1 MRYRYVEDLWGNQW
15 SIMADVLIQDYQTYV
30 CKDPTK
36 FANSITSDYEQI
48 GYVNCSS
55 EGWTKE
61 LGWDTLTKTM
71 SMGDEETTT
80 EYYEYDSYRF
90 ELKYRTGLLEEIKSN
105 LDTWIEYAKKDA
117 ELPVEL
123 SDKEKIEYLLN
134 ENRSLS
140 SDNEMLKGCIME
152 IADVVFA

>member
-1 MRYRYVEDLWGNQW
+1 MRAESNQRPELVIIERT
-15 SIMADVLIQDYQTYV
+15 SAGLCDVIINT
-30 CKDPTK
+30 
-36 FANSITSDYEQI
+36 NIS
-48 GYVNCSS
+48 
-55 EGWTKE
+55 
-61 LGWDTLTKTM
+61 DTLTKTM

-80 EYYEYDSYRF
+80 KYYEYDSYRF

>member
-1 MRYRYVEDLWGNQW
+1 MRAESNQRPE
-15 SIMADVLIQDYQTYV
+15 SVIIERTSAGLCDVIINT
-30 CKDPTK
+30 
-36 FANSITSDYEQI
+36 NISDA
-48 GYVNCSS
+48 
-55 EGWTKE
+55 
-61 LGWDTLTKTM
+61 LTKTM

>member
-1 MRYRYVEDLWGNQW
+1 MRAESNQRPE
-15 SIMADVLIQDYQTYV
+15 SVIIERTNAGLCDVIINT
-30 CKDPTK
+30 
-36 FANSITSDYEQI
+36 NIS
-48 GYVNCSS
+48 
-55 EGWTKE
+55 
-61 LGWDTLTKTM
+61 DTLTKTM
-71 SMGDEETTT
+71 SMSDEETTT

-105 LDTWIEYAKKDA
+105 LDAWIEYAKKNA

>member
-1 MRYRYVEDLWGNQW
+1 MRAESNQRPE
-15 SIMADVLIQDYQTYV
+15 SVIIERTNSGLCDVIINT
-30 CKDPTK
+30 
-36 FANSITSDYEQI
+36 NISDA
-48 GYVNCSS
+48 
-55 EGWTKE
+55 
-61 LGWDTLTKTM
+61 LTRTM
-71 SMGDEETTT
+71 SMGDEETIT

-90 ELKYRTGLLEEIKSN
+90 ELKYRTGLLDEIKSN
-105 LDTWIEYAKKDA
+105 LDVWIEYAKKEA
-117 ELPVEL
+117 ELPTEL

>member
-1 MRYRYVEDLWGNQW
+1 MRAESNQRPE
-15 SIMADVLIQDYQTYV
+15 SVIIERTSAGLCDVIINT
-30 CKDPTK
+30 
-36 FANSITSDYEQI
+36 NIS
-48 GYVNCSS
+48 
-55 EGWTKE
+55 
-61 LGWDTLTKTM
+61 DTLTKTM

-123 SDKEKIEYLLN
+123 SDRLN
-134 ENRSLS
+134 
-140 SDNEMLKGCIME
+140 I
-152 IADVVFA
+152 F

>member
-1 MRYRYVEDLWGNQW
+1 MRAESNQRPE
-15 SIMADVLIQDYQTYV
+15 SVIIERTSAGLCDVIINT
-30 CKDPTK
+30 
-36 FANSITSDYEQI
+36 NIS
-48 GYVNCSS
+48 
-55 EGWTKE
+55 
-61 LGWDTLTKTM
+61 DTLTETM

>member
-1 MRYRYVEDLWGNQW
+1 MRAESNQRPE
-15 SIMADVLIQDYQTYV
+15 SVIIERTSAGLCDVIINT
-30 CKDPTK
+30 
-36 FANSITSDYEQI
+36 NISDA
-48 GYVNCSS
+48 
-55 EGWTKE
+55 
-61 LGWDTLTKTM
+61 LTKTM
-71 SMGDEETTT
+71 YMGDEETTI

-105 LDTWIEYAKKDA
+105 LDAWIEYAKKDA
-117 ELPVEL
+117 ELPAEL

-134 ENRSLS
+134 ENCSLS

>member
-1 MRYRYVEDLWGNQW
+1 MRAESNQRPE
-15 SIMADVLIQDYQTYV
+15 SVIIERTSAGLCDVIINT
-30 CKDPTK
+30 
-36 FANSITSDYEQI
+36 NISDA
-48 GYVNCSS
+48 
-55 EGWTKE
+55 
-61 LGWDTLTKTM
+61 LTKTM
-71 SMGDEETTT
+71 YMGDEETTT

-105 LDTWIEYAKKDA
+105 LDAWIEYAKKDA
-117 ELPVEL
+117 ELPAEL

>member
-1 MRYRYVEDLWGNQW
+1 MRAESNQRPE
-15 SIMADVLIQDYQTYV
+15 SVIIERTSAGLCDVIINT
-30 CKDPTK
+30 
-36 FANSITSDYEQI
+36 NIS
-48 GYVNCSS
+48 
-55 EGWTKE
+55 
-61 LGWDTLTKTM
+61 DTLTKTM
-71 SMGDEETTT
+71 FMGDEETTT

>member
-1 MRYRYVEDLWGNQW
+1 MRAESNQRPE
-15 SIMADVLIQDYQTYV
+15 SVIIERTSAGLCDVIINT
-30 CKDPTK
+30 
-36 FANSITSDYEQI
+36 NISDA
-48 GYVNCSS
+48 
-55 EGWTKE
+55 
-61 LGWDTLTKTM
+61 LTKTM

-80 EYYEYDSYRF
+80 EYYEYNSYRF

>member
-1 MRYRYVEDLWGNQW
+1 MRAESNQKPE
-15 SIMADVLIQDYQTYV
+15 SVIIERTNSGLCDVIINT
-30 CKDPTK
+30 
-36 FANSITSDYEQI
+36 NISDA
-48 GYVNCSS
+48 
-55 EGWTKE
+55 
-61 LGWDTLTKTM
+61 LTRTM

-90 ELKYRTGLLEEIKSN
+90 ELKYRTGLLDEIKSN
-105 LDTWIEYAKKDA
+105 LDIWIEYAKKEA
-117 ELPVEL
+117 ELPTEL

>member
-1 MRYRYVEDLWGNQW
+1 MRAESNQRPE
-15 SIMADVLIQDYQTYV
+15 SVIIERTNAGLCDVIINTNV
-30 CKDPTK
+30 
-36 FANSITSDYEQI
+36 S
-48 GYVNCSS
+48 
-55 EGWTKE
+55 
-61 LGWDTLTKTM
+61 DTLTKTM
-71 SMGDEETTT
+71 SMGDEKTTT

-90 ELKYRTGLLEEIKSN
+90 ELKYRTGLLDEIKSN
-105 LDTWIEYAKKDA
+105 LDVWIEYAKKNA
-117 ELPVEL
+117 ELPAEL

>member
-1 MRYRYVEDLWGNQW
+1 MRAESNQRPE
-15 SIMADVLIQDYQTYV
+15 SVIIERTHSGLCDVIINT
-30 CKDPTK
+30 
-36 FANSITSDYEQI
+36 NISDA
-48 GYVNCSS
+48 
-55 EGWTKE
+55 
-61 LGWDTLTKTM
+61 LTRTM
-71 SMGDEETTT
+71 SMGDEETIT

-90 ELKYRTGLLEEIKSN
+90 ELKYRTGLLDEIKNN
-105 LDTWIEYAKKDA
+105 LDIWIEYAKKEA
-117 ELPVEL
+117 ELPTEL

>member
-1 MRYRYVEDLWGNQW
+1 MRAESNQRPE
-15 SIMADVLIQDYQTYV
+15 SVIIERTSTGLCDVIINT
-30 CKDPTK
+30 
-36 FANSITSDYEQI
+36 NIS
-48 GYVNCSS
+48 
-55 EGWTKE
+55 
-61 LGWDTLTKTM
+61 DTLTKTM

-140 SDNEMLKGCIME
+140 SDNKMLKGCIME

>member
-1 MRYRYVEDLWGNQW
+1 MRAESNQRPE
-15 SIMADVLIQDYQTYV
+15 SVIIERTSAGLCDVIINT
-30 CKDPTK
+30 
-36 FANSITSDYEQI
+36 NISDA
-48 GYVNCSS
+48 
-55 EGWTKE
+55 
-61 LGWDTLTKTM
+61 LTKTM

-105 LDTWIEYAKKDA
+105 LDTWIEYAKKDV

>member
-1 MRYRYVEDLWGNQW
+1 MRAESNQRPE
-15 SIMADVLIQDYQTYV
+15 SVIIERTNVGLCDVIINTNV
-30 CKDPTK
+30 
-36 FANSITSDYEQI
+36 S
-48 GYVNCSS
+48 
-55 EGWTKE
+55 
-61 LGWDTLTKTM
+61 DTLTKTM

-90 ELKYRTGLLEEIKSN
+90 ELKYRTGLLDEIKSN
-105 LDTWIEYAKKDA
+105 LDAWIEYAKKNA
-117 ELPVEL
+117 ELPAEL

>member
-1 MRYRYVEDLWGNQW
+1 MRAESNQRPE
-15 SIMADVLIQDYQTYV
+15 SVIIERTNSGLCDVIINT
-30 CKDPTK
+30 
-36 FANSITSDYEQI
+36 NISDA
-48 GYVNCSS
+48 
-55 EGWTKE
+55 
-61 LGWDTLTKTM
+61 LTRTM

-80 EYYEYDSYRF
+80 EYYEYNSYRF
-90 ELKYRTGLLEEIKSN
+90 ELKYRTGLLDEIKSN
-105 LDTWIEYAKKDA
+105 LDVWIEYAKKEA
-117 ELPVEL
+117 ELPTEL

>member
-1 MRYRYVEDLWGNQW
+1 MRAESNQRPE
-15 SIMADVLIQDYQTYV
+15 SVIIERTSAGLCDVIINT
-30 CKDPTK
+30 
-36 FANSITSDYEQI
+36 NISDA
-48 GYVNCSS
+48 
-55 EGWTKE
+55 
-61 LGWDTLTKTM
+61 LTKTM
-71 SMGDEETTT
+71 FMGDEETTT

-152 IADVVFA
+152 IADVIFAGSVK

>member
-1 MRYRYVEDLWGNQW
+1 MRAESNQRPE
-15 SIMADVLIQDYQTYV
+15 SVIIERTNAGLCDIIINTNV
-30 CKDPTK
+30 
-36 FANSITSDYEQI
+36 S
-48 GYVNCSS
+48 
-55 EGWTKE
+55 
-61 LGWDTLTKTM
+61 DTLTKIM

-90 ELKYRTGLLEEIKSN
+90 ELKYRTGLLDEIKSN
-105 LDTWIEYAKKDA
+105 LDAWIEYAKKNA
-117 ELPVEL
+117 ELPAEL

>member
-1 MRYRYVEDLWGNQW
+1 MRAESNQRPE
-15 SIMADVLIQDYQTYV
+15 SVIIERTNAGLCDVIINTNV
-30 CKDPTK
+30 
-36 FANSITSDYEQI
+36 S
-48 GYVNCSS
+48 
-55 EGWTKE
+55 
-61 LGWDTLTKTM
+61 DTLTKTM
-71 SMGDEETTT
+71 SMGDEEETTT

-90 ELKYRTGLLEEIKSN
+90 ELKYRTGLLDEIKSN
-105 LDTWIEYAKKDA
+105 LDAWIEYAKKNA
-117 ELPVEL
+117 ELPAEL

>member
-1 MRYRYVEDLWGNQW
+1 
-15 SIMADVLIQDYQTYV
+15 
-30 CKDPTK
+30 
-36 FANSITSDYEQI
+36 
-48 GYVNCSS
+48 
-55 EGWTKE
+55 
-61 LGWDTLTKTM
+61 M
-71 SMGDEETTT
+71 SMGDEEATT

-90 ELKYRTGLLEEIKSN
+90 ELKYRTGLLDEIKSN
-105 LDTWIEYAKKDA
+105 LDVWIEYAKKEA
-117 ELPVEL
+117 ELPTEL

>member
-1 MRYRYVEDLWGNQW
+1 MRAESNQRPE
-15 SIMADVLIQDYQTYV
+15 SVIIERTSVGLCDVIINT
-30 CKDPTK
+30 
-36 FANSITSDYEQI
+36 NIS
-48 GYVNCSS
+48 
-55 EGWTKE
+55 
-61 LGWDTLTKTM
+61 DTLTKTM

>member
-1 MRYRYVEDLWGNQW
+1 MRAESNQRPE
-15 SIMADVLIQDYQTYV
+15 SVIIERTSAGLCDVIINT
-30 CKDPTK
+30 
-36 FANSITSDYEQI
+36 NSSDA
-48 GYVNCSS
+48 
-55 EGWTKE
+55 
-61 LGWDTLTKTM
+61 LTKTM
-71 SMGDEETTT
+71 FMGDEETTT

>member
-1 MRYRYVEDLWGNQW
+1 MRAESNQRPE
-15 SIMADVLIQDYQTYV
+15 SVIIERTNAGLCDVIINT
-30 CKDPTK
+30 
-36 FANSITSDYEQI
+36 NISDA
-48 GYVNCSS
+48 
-55 EGWTKE
+55 
-61 LGWDTLTKTM
+61 LTKTM

>member
-1 MRYRYVEDLWGNQW
+1 MRAESNQRPE
-15 SIMADVLIQDYQTYV
+15 SVIIERTSAGLCDVIINT
-30 CKDPTK
+30 
-36 FANSITSDYEQI
+36 NIS
-48 GYVNCSS
+48 
-55 EGWTKE
+55 
-61 LGWDTLTKTM
+61 DTLTKTM
-71 SMGDEETTT
+71 FMGDEETTT

-123 SDKEKIEYLLN
+123 SDKGKIEYLLN

>member
-1 MRYRYVEDLWGNQW
+1 
-15 SIMADVLIQDYQTYV
+15 
-30 CKDPTK
+30 
-36 FANSITSDYEQI
+36 
-48 GYVNCSS
+48 
-55 EGWTKE
+55 
-61 LGWDTLTKTM
+61 
-71 SMGDEETTT
+71 MGDEETTT

-152 IADVVFA
+152 IADVVFAGSVK

>member
-1 MRYRYVEDLWGNQW
+1 MKAESNQRPE
-15 SIMADVLIQDYQTYV
+15 SVIIERTSTGLCDVIINT
-30 CKDPTK
+30 
-36 FANSITSDYEQI
+36 NISDA
-48 GYVNCSS
+48 
-55 EGWTKE
+55 
-61 LGWDTLTKTM
+61 LTKTM

>member
-1 MRYRYVEDLWGNQW
+1 MRAESNQRPE
-15 SIMADVLIQDYQTYV
+15 SVIIERINSGLCDVIINTNISDVLTR
-30 CKDPTK
+30 
-36 FANSITSDYEQI
+36 
-48 GYVNCSS
+48 
-55 EGWTKE
+55 
-61 LGWDTLTKTM
+61 TM
-71 SMGDEETTT
+71 SMGDEETIT

-90 ELKYRTGLLEEIKSN
+90 ELKYRTGLLDEIKNN
-105 LDTWIEYAKKDA
+105 LDVWIEYAKKEA
-117 ELPVEL
+117 ELPTEL

>member
-1 MRYRYVEDLWGNQW
+1 MRAESNQRPELVVIERT
-15 SIMADVLIQDYQTYV
+15 SAGLCDVIINT
-30 CKDPTK
+30 
-36 FANSITSDYEQI
+36 NIS
-48 GYVNCSS
+48 
-55 EGWTKE
+55 
-61 LGWDTLTKTM
+61 DTLTKTM
-71 SMGDEETTT
+71 SMGDKETTT

>member
-1 MRYRYVEDLWGNQW
+1 MRAESNQRPE
-15 SIMADVLIQDYQTYV
+15 SVIIERTNSGLCDVIINT
-30 CKDPTK
+30 
-36 FANSITSDYEQI
+36 NISDA
-48 GYVNCSS
+48 
-55 EGWTKE
+55 
-61 LGWDTLTKTM
+61 LTRTM

-90 ELKYRTGLLEEIKSN
+90 ELKYRTGLLDEIKSN
-105 LDTWIEYAKKDA
+105 LDVWIEYAKKEA
-117 ELPVEL
+117 ELPTEL

>member
-1 MRYRYVEDLWGNQW
+1 MRAESNQRPE
-15 SIMADVLIQDYQTYV
+15 SVIIERTSAGLCDVIINT
-30 CKDPTK
+30 
-36 FANSITSDYEQI
+36 NIS
-48 GYVNCSS
+48 
-55 EGWTKE
+55 
-61 LGWDTLTKTM
+61 DTLTKTM

-140 SDNEMLKGCIME
+140 SDNETLKGCIME

>member
-1 MRYRYVEDLWGNQW
+1 MRAESNQRPE
-15 SIMADVLIQDYQTYV
+15 SVIIERTSAGLCDVIINT
-30 CKDPTK
+30 
-36 FANSITSDYEQI
+36 NIS
-48 GYVNCSS
+48 
-55 EGWTKE
+55 
-61 LGWDTLTKTM
+61 DTLTKTM
-71 SMGDEETTT
+71 PMGDEETTT

>member
-1 MRYRYVEDLWGNQW
+1 MRAESNQRPE
-15 SIMADVLIQDYQTYV
+15 SVIIERTSVGLCDVIINT
-30 CKDPTK
+30 
-36 FANSITSDYEQI
+36 NIS
-48 GYVNCSS
+48 
-55 EGWTKE
+55 
-61 LGWDTLTKTM
+61 DTLTKTM

-90 ELKYRTGLLEEIKSN
+90 ELKYRTGLLKEIKSN

>member
-1 MRYRYVEDLWGNQW
+1 MRAESNQRPE
-15 SIMADVLIQDYQTYV
+15 SVIIERTNSGLCDVIINT
-30 CKDPTK
+30 
-36 FANSITSDYEQI
+36 NISDA
-48 GYVNCSS
+48 
-55 EGWTKE
+55 
-61 LGWDTLTKTM
+61 LTRTM
-71 SMGDEETTT
+71 SMGDEETIT

-90 ELKYRTGLLEEIKSN
+90 ELKYRTGLLDEIKNN
-105 LDTWIEYAKKDA
+105 LDIWIEYAKKEA
-117 ELPVEL
+117 ELPTEL

>member
-1 MRYRYVEDLWGNQW
+1 MRAESNQRPE
-15 SIMADVLIQDYQTYV
+15 SVIIERTSAGLCDVIINT
-30 CKDPTK
+30 
-36 FANSITSDYEQI
+36 NISDA
-48 GYVNCSS
+48 
-55 EGWTKE
+55 
-61 LGWDTLTKTM
+61 LTKTM
-71 SMGDEETTT
+71 YMGDEETTT

-90 ELKYRTGLLEEIKSN
+90 ELKYRTGLLDEIKSN
-105 LDTWIEYAKKDA
+105 LDAWIEYAKKDA
-117 ELPVEL
+117 ELPAEL

>member
-1 MRYRYVEDLWGNQW
+1 MRAESNQRPE
-15 SIMADVLIQDYQTYV
+15 SVIIERTSSGLCDVIINT
-30 CKDPTK
+30 
-36 FANSITSDYEQI
+36 NI
-48 GYVNCSS
+48 S
-55 EGWTKE
+55 EP
-61 LGWDTLTKTM
+61 LTRTM
-71 SMGDEETTT
+71 SMGDEESTV

-90 ELKYRTGLLEEIKSN
+90 ELKYRTGLLDEIKSN
-105 LDTWIEYAKKDA
+105 LDVWIEYAQKEA
-117 ELPVEL
+117 ELPTEL